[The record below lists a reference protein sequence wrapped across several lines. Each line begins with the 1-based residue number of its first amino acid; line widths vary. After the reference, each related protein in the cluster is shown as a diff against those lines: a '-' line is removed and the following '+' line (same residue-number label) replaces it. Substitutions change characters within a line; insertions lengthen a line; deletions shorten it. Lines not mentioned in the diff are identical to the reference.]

1 MTHICHTVVPGT
13 SVTHSVV
20 SHTVCVSHTLLH
32 HTLNVCVSHTSH
44 SGAYQWVIQQWWHT
58 SITHW
63 SLGPVFDIDMVPGTS
78 VWYRYV
84 SILGPVCDRYVYP
97 GDTHLSHTGPWDH
110 RHISTTHW
118 SQYRHISI
126 THWSQDRHISI
137 THFYHRLDLSPTDS
151 ITHWSLGPQTHI
163 IDTLVPI

>member
-63 SLGPVFDIDMVPGTS
+63 SLGPVCDIDRS
-78 VWYRYV
+78 
-84 SILGPVCDRYVYP
+84 LGPVCDIDVCLSLDQCVIDMSILVTHIYHTLVP
-97 GDTHLSHTGPWDH
+97 GTTDTYQRHTGPSIDTYLSHTGPRID
-110 RHISTTHW
+110 T
-118 SQYRHISI
+118 
-126 THWSQDRHISI
+126 SI